1 MKVKALMFAAVVATG
16 ATLVAAE
23 FKPADVLVYTRWQY
37 VKNQKTGEVAKGGTA
52 PWSKPYHHEST
63 EQGAEEV
70 RRYFTANGLSCLVT
84 DDPAVFTSGAMK
96 TFKAIMLCN
105 CNHELFENAAQREAF
120 YKYVENGGG
129 LVATHS
135 SSACERGDKRFRD
148 FLGGAFERH
157 YRMQP
162 VKFSRVDAKH
172 PAMTMFPQGSVWE
185 MDEVYLN
192 HPDETGLR
200 PLMILDWKDVEP
212 KSRKTDKYGC
222 PKIGGHV
229 LEWCK
234 TYGKGRIF
242 YTALGHRPKDW
253 GKMEWQLH
261 LFEATKWAMGE
272 RPDNV
277 EVKTTT
283 AKVRTTIEGV
293 ECVKDGKTVWKFN
306 IANRE
311 NKPFVHPLCLPDGRC
326 FTDARPAD
334 HPWHLGLWFCW
345 KFINGLN
352 YWEPRGPAAGNL
364 FPDGMTVVKNFKI
377 VPKGSACDVQLSMW
391 YGPRAQPGKVLLEE
405 ERRVQFTVPD
415 AKGGYKIRSTH
426 VFTARDNVK
435 FDCRRPVGY
444 GGFSLRMATMMREF
458 KMSGVG
464 GEPSHDKNV
473 GGPKEMTAV
482 RYVDP
487 KTGHGIEVKELAP
500 LETERIYTWSDHRF
514 VNPMPI
520 YEKPLELKPGE
531 RFTLDYEI
539 SVF

>member
-1 MKVKALMFAAVVATG
+1 M
-16 ATLVAAE
+16 
-23 FKPADVLVYTRWQY
+23 
-37 VKNQKTGEVAKGGTA
+37 
-52 PWSKPYHHEST
+52 
-63 EQGAEEV
+63 

-105 CNHELFENAAQREAF
+105 CNHELFENAEQREAF

-200 PLMILDWKDVEP
+200 PLMILDWKDVDA

-377 VPKGSACDVQLSMW
+377 VPKGGACDVQLSMW

-405 ERRVQFTVPD
+405 ERRVQFSGDDGRPLR
-415 AKGGYKIRSTH
+415 RSQDGPWH
-426 VFTARDNVK
+426 RGEGACAARDRAHLHVG
-435 FDCRRPVGY
+435 RPP
-444 GGFSLRMATMMREF
+444 LRQPYADLRE
-458 KMSGVG
+458 
-464 GEPSHDKNV
+464 
-473 GGPKEMTAV
+473 A
-482 RYVDP
+482 
-487 KTGHGIEVKELAP
+487 A
-500 LETERIYTWSDHRF
+500 
-514 VNPMPI
+514 
-520 YEKPLELKPGE
+520 
-531 RFTLDYEI
+531 
-539 SVF
+539 